1 MLNASGFPYLENTAR
16 NRSLA
21 YECFLLYEVITKR
34 IAALEDIRKGLASVR
49 VRGITLLDLL
59 RVHPNLIR
67 HVFPPHCH
75 KVDVT
80 LFKLGIQF
88 EEADTEAEK
97 LAQTFMQ
104 KYIEDVAERGTLIL

>member
-1 MLNASGFPYLENTAR
+1 MEITAR

-59 RVHPNLIR
+59 RV
-67 HVFPPHCH
+67 PPHCH